1 MTRISRRQ
9 TMAVAVSA
17 AAFALLSGPAD
28 LVHQAGAS
36 DFPATAQAFIERSAA
51 QARSEAPQA
60 KASGDARARFA
71 ILFAQSFDVEA
82 LARATLGSRWNAMS
96 PIQQREFRAAF
107 ESYVTKAY
115 ADRFYS
121 YAGQPMSVVSAEA
134 AANGQ
139 VLVRTS
145 VQMPGSSTQTPV
157 DWQVS
162 QASGAPRISDVTIDG
177 VSLTRTQR
185 DEFAS
190 VIRANGGDVTKL
202 TAMLEQRS
210 R

>member
-1 MTRISRRQ
+1 MNRISRRQ
-9 TMAVAVSA
+9 AMVVAVSA
-17 AAFALLSGPAD
+17 VSFAVLAGQPVLVRQALAA
-28 LVHQAGAS
+28 
-36 DFPATAQAFIERSAA
+36 DFPAAAQAFIERSAA

-60 KASGDARARFA
+60 KASGDARVRFA
-71 ILFAQSFDVEA
+71 RLFAQSFDVDA
-82 LARATLGSRWNAMS
+82 LARATLGSRWTALN
-96 PIQQREFRAAF
+96 PTQQREFRTAF
-107 ESYVTKAY
+107 EAYVAKAY
-115 ADRFYS
+115 ADRFYT
-121 YAGQPMSVVSAEA
+121 YAGQPMTVVAAEP

-139 VLVRTS
+139 VLVRTR
-145 VQMPGSSTQTPV
+145 VQMPGSANQTPV

-162 QASGAPRISDVTIDG
+162 QIAGAPRISDVTIDG

-190 VIRANGGDVTKL
+190 VIQANGGDVTKL

>member
-9 TMAVAVSA
+9 TLAITVSA
-17 AAFALLSGPAD
+17 TAITLLSGPFG
-28 LVHQAGAS
+28 LVRHALAA

-60 KASGDARARFA
+60 KASGDARVRFA
-71 ILFAQSFDVEA
+71 RLFAKSFDIDA
-82 LARATLGSRWNAMS
+82 LARATLGSRWNAMN
-96 PIQQREFRAAF
+96 PTQQREFRTAF
-107 ESYVTKAY
+107 ESYVAKAY
-115 ADRFYS
+115 ADRFYT
-121 YAGQPMSVVSAEA
+121 YAGQPMTVTAAEP

-139 VLVRTS
+139 VLVRTR
-145 VQMPGSSTQTPV
+145 VQMPGSANQTPV

-162 QASGAPRISDVTIDG
+162 QASGELRISDVTIDG

-185 DEFAS
+185 DEFSS
-190 VIRANGGDVTKL
+190 VIQANGGDVGKL
-202 TAMLEQRS
+202 TAMLEERS